1 MIYKVFDYCVPNKRG
16 VQMVLNR
23 CGTNFFRNKKNLSSK
38 PYFYILGVALRV
50 FWSENGTTELVEAL
64 FLRKRHLNRPSERPY
79 QKKTPFCYPLE
90 QNKIFTNS

>member
-23 CGTNFFRNKKNLSSK
+23 CGTIFFRNKKNLS
-38 PYFYILGVALRV
+38 LV
-50 FWSENGTTELVEAL
+50 FWSENGITQLVEAL
-64 FLRKRHLNRPSERPY
+64 FLRKRHLNRPSERPC
-79 QKKTPFCYPLE
+79 KKKPFCYPLE